1 MGTRKVKR
9 AFTLIE
15 ILIVVV
21 ILGILAAIVIPQFT
35 DASEDAMNANV
46 RSQLQTIRSQIEL
59 FNVQA
64 PSNGWEPYSGTMTRA
79 LGVFWDDLVNNDY
92 LQQNPRNPL
101 QDTATADV
109 VLGAAG
115 AGGGWIYDA
124 TGDFRATD
132 GAGAE
137 FNEIGP

>member
-1 MGTRKVKR
+1 MRTRTAKR

-64 PSNGWEPYSGTMTRA
+64 PANGWEPYEEDMVRA

-92 LQQNPRNPL
+92 LQQAPRNPL
-101 QDTATADV
+101 QEPGTNTV
-109 VLGAAG
+109 VGAAAA
-115 AGGGWIYDA
+115 AGVAWVWDNA
-124 TGDFRATD
+124 TEDFTATD
-132 GAGAE
+132 GAGGDFAE
-137 FNEIGP
+137 